1 MTDALPLSLDEATRI
16 SEMAFLPL
24 RAITQRDLD
33 DASYSLR
40 VENASDEVVLS
51 IAHVA
56 RSQYADAAQLAA
68 LLDKARLELSKDGH
82 TLAPWSMPYQPGVAG
97 S

>member
-1 MTDALPLSLDEATRI
+1 MHDLPLSLDEATRI

-24 RAITQRDLD
+24 RAITDIDPD

-40 VENASDEVVLS
+40 VEDASGALVLS

-56 RSQYADAAQLAA
+56 RSQYADAAHLAA
-68 LLDKARLELSKDGH
+68 ILDKARLELSKDGH
-82 TLAPWSMPYQPGVAG
+82 ILAPWSMPYQPGVAE

>member
-1 MTDALPLSLDEATRI
+1 MKHALHLSLDEATRI

-24 RAITQRDLD
+24 RAITQSDLD

-40 VENASDEVVLS
+40 VEDACGEPVLS
-51 IAHVA
+51 IAHIA

-68 LLDKARLELSKDGH
+68 ILDKARLELSKDGH
-82 TLAPWSMPYQPGVAG
+82 HLAPWSMPYQPGVAG
-97 S
+97 N